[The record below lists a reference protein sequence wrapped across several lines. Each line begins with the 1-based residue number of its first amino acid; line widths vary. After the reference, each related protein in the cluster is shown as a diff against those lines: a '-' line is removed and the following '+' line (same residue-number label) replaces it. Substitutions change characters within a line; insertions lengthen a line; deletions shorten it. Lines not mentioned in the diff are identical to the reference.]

1 MRPAFTAFLL
11 LTIAS
16 SSGLAQGVLPGSATA
31 LNEIHAAW
39 NVVCRASCGREK
51 NQASGASR
59 RTHWGLL
66 NRVAFSEKIE
76 TVLSRLR
83 RSGTMAE
90 AWKTKEQLA
99 SLTAEGCGEFQG
111 FLFSRPRPAA
121 EVERLLGEGASQAA
135 AVA

>member
-16 SSGLAQGVLPGSATA
+16 SSGLAQGVLPGGATA
-31 LNEIHAAW
+31 LNEIHAAGTSFA
-39 NVVCRASCGREK
+39 ASCGREK

-66 NRVAFSEKIE
+66 NRVAFYEKIE

-111 FLFSRPRPAA
+111 FLFSQPRPAA